1 MFSVENFKPVKD
13 LSTFESMYLKA
24 VDKIET
30 RSEQKRQLFDSY
42 KKSCIFN
49 KNIFVYKK
57 DNETVGFCMY
67 EKTEDEIFLI
77 FDYAEKGAGRKCR
90 AELVNVL
97 KKITPEFKFLVS
109 KSNFLSKNSVKKVY
123 KRHLKSGFLREEDDN
138 SVNGYITYTAIF
150 T

>member
-24 VDKIET
+24 LDKIKKK
-30 RSEQKRQLFDSY
+30 SEQKRQLFNSY

-49 KNIFVYKK
+49 KNIFIYKK
-57 DNETVGFCMY
+57 NNETVGFCMY
-67 EKTEDEIFLI
+67 EKTEDEFFLI

-90 AELVNVL
+90 IELVNVL

-123 KRHLKSGFLREEDDN
+123 KKHFNSGFLREEDDN

>member
-24 VDKIET
+24 LDKIKKE
-30 RSEQKRQLFDSY
+30 SEQKRQLFDSY
-42 KKSCIFN
+42 KKSCVFN
-49 KNIFVYKK
+49 KSIFIYKK
-57 DNETVGFCMY
+57 NNETVGFCMY
-67 EKTEDEIFLI
+67 EKTEDEFFLI

-90 AELVNVL
+90 TELVNVL
-97 KKITPEFKFLVS
+97 KKITPEFKFFVS

-123 KRHLKSGFLREEDDN
+123 KKHFNSLFLREENDN
-138 SVNGYITYTAIF
+138 SVNGYIIYTAIF

>member
-24 VDKIET
+24 LDKIKKE
-30 RSEQKRQLFDSY
+30 SEQKRQLFDSY
-42 KKSCIFN
+42 KKSCVFN
-49 KNIFVYKK
+49 KSIFIYKK
-57 DNETVGFCMY
+57 NNETVGFCMY
-67 EKTEDEIFLI
+67 EKTEDEFFLI

-90 AELVNVL
+90 TELVNVL
-97 KKITPEFKFLVS
+97 KKITPEFKFFVS

-123 KRHLKSGFLREEDDN
+123 KKHFNNAFLRQEDDN